1 MKRRVMASWHD
12 ESHLNWYLYYHKPS
26 TIFYKP
32 FAVAESYTTAMPD
45 SKIIFLDKKKINMPH
60 PVGIK
65 DLKFNGR
72 FSSS

>member
-1 MKRRVMASWHD
+1 MASWHD
-12 ESHLNWYLYYHKPS
+12 ESHLNWYLYHHKPS
-26 TIFYKP
+26 AIFYRP
-32 FAVAESYTTAMPD
+32 FAVAESYTNATPE
-45 SKIIFLDKKKINMPH
+45 SKILFLDKKKINMPH